1 MLKPKKSL
9 GQNFLID
16 KNIISKIISLTN
28 IKNKSVAEIGPG
40 TGNLTKAIIANKP
53 SSLILVEK
61 DKNLSSELELNL
73 NYFKKIKLFN
83 SDILKF
89 DFNDRLEKETIIF
102 GNLPYNI
109 STQILVNMIKCRKW
123 PPNYSKLIF
132 MFQKEVA
139 EKIIAKNNTSN
150 YGRLSIISSYRLEVV
165 EYFDISKNCFF
176 PKPKVNSTV
185 IVFKPKI
192 INNIHIKNIDNLE
205 KVKNIFFSFKRKMI
219 NKALAKL
226 FIDYKLIAKRLN
238 IDLSSRPAEL
248 NEELYYKLAKYYE
261 EQNLI
266 KL

>member
-1 MLKPKKSL
+1 
-9 GQNFLID
+9 
-16 KNIISKIISLTN
+16 
-28 IKNKSVAEIGPG
+28 
-40 TGNLTKAIIANKP
+40 
-53 SSLILVEK
+53 
-61 DKNLSSELELNL
+61 
-73 NYFKKIKLFN
+73 
-83 SDILKF
+83 
-89 DFNDRLEKETIIF
+89 
-102 GNLPYNI
+102 
-109 STQILVNMIKCRKW
+109 
-123 PPNYSKLIF
+123 

-205 KVKNIFFSFKRKMI
+205 KVTNIFFSFKRKMI